1 MARRTSSRPP
11 RGLWRHS
18 RTDSFVV
25 HSDPVI
31 PPLRVWAG
39 ALLRARAEVTCFVV
53 ALVGLSL
60 LHRLLPWAA
69 VIAVVVLVAAVV
81 LGVPASCRAVTHRA
95 QAVITRHQLR
105 ATLVES
111 RCWNASG
118 QVPWLL
124 WARPSPVGETVWL
137 LLPPGLAPSDV
148 VDEADTIASGCWAR
162 TARVTQS
169 RSNSAL
175 IRVEVFRRDPL
186 TRAVIR
192 SALADYEHRHGHPV
206 PRGTTLVTPVDSTL
220 HTVGARFRH
229 HGAGG
234 RSPQP
239 EPIGD
244 PDHDLVTAAQA
255 AQRAE
260 STELVDA
267 VPERGAPV
275 PEPRPALSDEPEDAH
290 AEPTVAAGRGG
301 DWSDYV

>member
-1 MARRTSSRPP
+1 MTRRSTHPSGRPP

-31 PPLRVWAG
+31 PPLRVWVG
-39 ALLRARAEVTCFVV
+39 VLLRARAEVTCLVV

-69 VIAVVVLVAAVV
+69 VIAVVVLIAAVV
-81 LGVPASCRAVTHRA
+81 LGVPASRHAVTHRA

-105 ATLVES
+105 ATLVEA

-137 LLPPGLAPSDV
+137 LLPPGLAPADV

-162 TARVTQS
+162 TARVTPS

-175 IRVEVFRRDPL
+175 IRIEVFRRDPL

-192 SALADYEHRHGHPV
+192 SALADYEHRHGHPM

-220 HTVGARFRH
+220 HTVGSRFRH
-229 HGAGG
+229 PGANG
-234 RSPQP
+234 RPPQP
-239 EPIGD
+239 EPVGD
-244 PDHDLVTAAQA
+244 PDHDLVTTAQG
-255 AQRAE
+255 AQRSASVE
-260 STELVDA
+260 PEDV
-267 VPERGAPV
+267 VPERDAAV
-275 PEPRPALSDEPEDAH
+275 PDPRPALSEEPKEV
-290 AEPTVAAGRGG
+290 PTVAAGRGG